1 MKRRVLS
8 RWVIVTPGLKLNH
21 PLTLTWMLNFA
32 LHQKNLENL
41 WVLAQGK
48 YERSIAAENDRKEY
62 ISKKNL
68 FVVRRQYKSRFGLQP
83 FAGNYQHDA
92 RFVKSNWL
100 CHCEELREN
109 ESRPRSKLCKVYGD
123 ISERLSELTEDES
136 LVQFFLTD
144 PV

>member
-1 MKRRVLS
+1 M
-8 RWVIVTPGLKLNH
+8 
-21 PLTLTWMLNFA
+21 
-32 LHQKNLENL
+32 
-41 WVLAQGK
+41 AQGK

-136 LVQFFLTD
+136 LVQFFAADLWTSLFK
-144 PV
+144 PLMVGTQPSLELVVSFR